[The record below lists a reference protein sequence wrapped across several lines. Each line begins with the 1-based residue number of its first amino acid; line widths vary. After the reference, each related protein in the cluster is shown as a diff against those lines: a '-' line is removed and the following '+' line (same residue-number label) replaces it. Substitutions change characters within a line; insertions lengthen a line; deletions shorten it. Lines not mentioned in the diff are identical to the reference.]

1 MRGEPVLV
9 LGAGEAAIALLKD
22 LERSQEWRVIGLLD
36 DNVNIH
42 GREIMGIKV
51 LGEVLQLPEI
61 AKALGVN
68 DVIVAK
74 PADAHQARRRAIEMA
89 SGAGLNVFTVPSVE
103 DLMNGNIKVSKIRH
117 VEIEDLLGR
126 DAVQLD
132 NSGLQ
137 QLINGNAVLVSG
149 AGRCV

>member
-74 PADAHQARRRAIEMA
+74 PC
-89 SGAGLNVFTVPSVE
+89 
-103 DLMNGNIKVSKIRH
+103 
-117 VEIEDLLGR
+117 LLYT
-126 DAVQLD
+126 
-132 NSGLQ
+132 S
-137 QLINGNAVLVSG
+137 
-149 AGRCV
+149 RCV